1 MSRACF
7 QKARKKTSKGREQG
21 LGNRKSKNRHKSSL
35 GICRAFLLP
44 FGPEILIHNYAI
56 KCHLPGDTLK
66 VHSYPDMKA
75 IQILEAGGPEVL
87 QLADLPIPQPGPGQV
102 LIRVEATGV
111 NFIEIYFRKGQ
122 YKASFPLVP
131 GSEAAGTVEEV
142 GPGVQGFAS
151 GDLVASVSVMG
162 SYAEYALVPAAQLV
176 KVPEDLSPEK
186 AAAAMLQGMTAHYLA
201 FSTFPLKAGDTA
213 LVHAGAG
220 GVGLLLTQIAARIG
234 ARVIT
239 TVSTAAK
246 AELSR
251 EAGASDVILYTEKD
265 FEAEVKNLTGGK
277 GVDVVY
283 DSVGKT
289 TFDKSLNCLRPR
301 GLLALFG
308 GSSGA
313 VPPFDPI
320 QLSGKGS
327 LFLTRPTLWHYI
339 ATRAEL
345 EHRAGEVLGWAASGE
360 LKLRTE
366 HVYALADTAQ
376 AQTDLES
383 RKTTGKILLE
393 P

>member
-1 MSRACF
+1 
-7 QKARKKTSKGREQG
+7 
-21 LGNRKSKNRHKSSL
+21 
-35 GICRAFLLP
+35 
-44 FGPEILIHNYAI
+44 
-56 KCHLPGDTLK
+56 
-66 VHSYPDMKA
+66 MKA
-75 IQILEAGGPEVL
+75 IQIQETGGPEVL
-87 QLADLPIPQPGPGQV
+87 KLAELPIPAPGPGQV

-111 NFIEIYFRKGQ
+111 NFIEIYFRKGV
-122 YKASFPLVP
+122 YKAALPLTL
-131 GSEAAGTVEEV
+131 GSEAAGTVEEL
-142 GPGVQGFAS
+142 GPGVTGFAA
-151 GDLVASVSVMG
+151 GDAVASVSVLG

-176 KVPEDLSPEK
+176 KVPAGLSPEQ

-201 FSTFPLKAGDTA
+201 YSTFPLKAGNTA

-220 GVGLLLTQIAARIG
+220 GVGLLLTQIATRLG

-251 EAGASDVILYTEKD
+251 EAGASDVIRYTKQD
-265 FEAEVKNLTGGK
+265 FVAEVKRLTDGK

-289 TFDKSLNCLRPR
+289 TFDGSLNCLRPR

-308 GSSGA
+308 ASSGP
-313 VPPFDPI
+313 VPPFDLI

-327 LFLTRPTLWHYI
+327 LFVTRPTLWHHV

-345 EHRAGEVLGWAASGE
+345 EWRSGDVLGMAAKGD

-366 HVYALADTAQ
+366 FMYPLAEAAQ
-376 AQTDLES
+376 AQMDMED